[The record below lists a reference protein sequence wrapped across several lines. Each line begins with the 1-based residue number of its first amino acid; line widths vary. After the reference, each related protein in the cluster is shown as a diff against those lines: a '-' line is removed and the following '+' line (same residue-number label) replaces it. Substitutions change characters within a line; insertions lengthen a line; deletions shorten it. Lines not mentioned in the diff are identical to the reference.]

1 MKWNNKRKKIL
12 LFLFLNFETKS
23 KSNEKIELNEENKE
37 QLEIGK

>member
-37 QLEIGK
+37 QLKIKK